1 MIRGELEKYRRI
13 GWVAFGMIF
22 GWDLL
27 LRKVI
32 HFLIMNFNK
41 LLNIQ
46 INGFLNMCLSNQ
58 LSKFK
63 YIEENIHKLRRE
75 IWRRIEDELIRLY
88 PWFLNLALQGSL
100 YTYRSL
106 IKLVLAKK
114 LKFQSLVKSS
124 LMDNPGDAFS
134 LFGALC
140 WYSAFKKF
148 GVFLPVSSGM
158 ANSRWSE
165 GHFLENC
172 QNYLLLSI
180 LDHI

>member
-63 YIEENIHKLRRE
+63 YIEGIS
-75 IWRRIEDELIRLY
+75 ISY
-88 PWFLNLALQGSL
+88 
-100 YTYRSL
+100 
-106 IKLVLAKK
+106 V
-114 LKFQSLVKSS
+114 V
-124 LMDNPGDAFS
+124 
-134 LFGALC
+134 
-140 WYSAFKKF
+140 KF
-148 GVFLPVSSGM
+148 G
-158 ANSRWSE
+158 E
-165 GHFLENC
+165 GLKTN
-172 QNYLLLSI
+172 
-180 LDHI
+180 